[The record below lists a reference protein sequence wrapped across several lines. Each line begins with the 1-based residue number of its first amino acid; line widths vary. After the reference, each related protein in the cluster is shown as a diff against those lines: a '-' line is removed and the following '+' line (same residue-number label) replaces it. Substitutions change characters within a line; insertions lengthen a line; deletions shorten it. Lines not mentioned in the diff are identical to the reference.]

1 MRRHFP
7 CRHCPRTG
15 IRSPPPYL
23 IAKALTGEIRQ
34 RSSFVPG
41 VSAKREYRIHTSRPP
56 RLRYGGALYCKK
68 DTGIETFHPCTSVI
82 SIVRKPRLLDC
93 KMSAMRSS
101 PTCSYG
107 IGAIPAHV
115 RAGHNTSGPPYRTE
129 RRILRQTRHGDRISW
144 KATEKTGNRHNK
156 ENQNLYSD
164 SIRIGFLILFV

>member
-1 MRRHFP
+1 MPSLSTDRN
-7 CRHCPRTG
+7 T
-15 IRSPPPYL
+15 IPPPYL

-107 IGAIPAHV
+107 IGAIPTMSV
-115 RAGHNTSGPPYRTE
+115 RVTTPQISHTE
-129 RRILRQTRHGDRISW
+129 RSVESYGKPDMATGFPGKLLRKPKQPP
-144 KATEKTGNRHNK
+144 
-156 ENQNLYSD
+156 
-164 SIRIGFLILFV
+164 